1 MDPLFERR
9 DLVRKVHL
17 NSKSVQKNI
26 QGALLAQ
33 LKMHFEGRCSS
44 EGFIQGGSL
53 VILNNSLGRLN
64 YRKGGTDYDV
74 KFQADI
80 CLPHSGQTFK
90 AVVSLRS
97 KIGIHAE
104 CEPLKVLIPRDLHIG
119 NPEFEGVELKQE
131 IEFEVVG
138 AEFKQEDK
146 NIYVIGRLKSAVKPG
161 PLMPLLSVE
170 PAKDDQNISSSSGD
184 GDSEQKTVT
193 INPTAS
199 EGPKKRKLKRKEPVD
214 INEQTAEGNAK
225 GTD

>member
-17 NSKSVQKNI
+17 NSKNIQKNI
-26 QGALLAQ
+26 QGSLLAQ
-33 LKMHFEGRCSS
+33 LKQHFEGRCSS
-44 EGFIQGGSL
+44 EGFIQAGSL
-53 VILNNSLGRLN
+53 VILSNSLGRSN
-64 YRKGGTDYDV
+64 YRTGGIDYDV

-80 CLPHSGQTFK
+80 CLPHAGQTFK
-90 AVVSLRS
+90 AMVALRS
-97 KIGIHAE
+97 KIGIHAD

-119 NPEFEGVELKQE
+119 NAEFESVELKQE

-138 AEFKQEDK
+138 AEFKQEDQ

-170 PAKDDQNISSSSGD
+170 PVKDEEIKSSSGD
-184 GDSEQKTVT
+184 GDGEQKTVT
-193 INPTAS
+193 IIPSATEA
-199 EGPKKRKLKRKEPVD
+199 PKKRKLKRKEPVD
-214 INEQTAEGNAK
+214 INESSAEGTSK

>member
-17 NSKSVQKNI
+17 ISKSVQKNI

-33 LKMHFEGRCSS
+33 LKQHFEGRCSS

-53 VILNNSLGRLN
+53 VILSNSLGRLN

-80 CLPHSGQTFK
+80 CLPHAGQTFK

-97 KIGIHAE
+97 KIGIHAD

-119 NPEFEGVELKQE
+119 NAEFEGVELKQE

-138 AEFKQEDK
+138 AEFKQEDR
-146 NIYVIGRLKSAVKPG
+146 NIYVVGRLRSAVKAG
-161 PLMPLLSVE
+161 PLMPLLSVDPKE
-170 PAKDDQNISSSSGD
+170 DIEVSRSGD

-193 INPTAS
+193 INPTAT
-199 EGPKKRKLKRKEPVD
+199 EAPKKRKLKRKEPVD
-214 INEQTAEGNAK
+214 INEQTTEGTSK

>member
-17 NSKSVQKNI
+17 NSKHVQKNI
-26 QGALLAQ
+26 QNALLAQ
-33 LKMHFEGRCSS
+33 LKMHYEGRCSS

-53 VILNNSLGRLN
+53 TILSNSLGRLN
-64 YRKGGTDYDV
+64 YRSGGVDYDV

-80 CLPHSGQTFK
+80 CLPHAGQTFK
-90 AVVSLRS
+90 ATVALRS

-104 CEPLKVLIPRDLHIG
+104 CEPLKVLIPRDIHIG
-119 NPEFEGVELKQE
+119 NEEFESVKEKEE
-131 IEFEVVG
+131 IEFEVIG
-138 AEFKQEDK
+138 SEFKQEDK
-146 NIYVIGRLKSAVKPG
+146 NIYVFGRLKSAVKPG

-170 PAKDDQNISSSSGD
+170 RKEEEVKSVVD

-193 INPTAS
+193 VTPTA
-199 EGPKKRKLKRKEPVD
+199 EPKKRKLKRKEPVD
-214 INEQTAEGNAK
+214 INEQTTEGVPK

>member
-17 NSKSVQKNI
+17 NSKHIQKNI
-26 QGALLAQ
+26 QGSLLAQ

-44 EGFIQGGSL
+44 EGFIQAGSL
-53 VILNNSLGRLN
+53 VILGNSLGRSN
-64 YRKGGTDYDV
+64 YRTGGIDYDV
-74 KFQADI
+74 RFQADI
-80 CLPHSGQTFK
+80 CLPHAGQTFK
-90 AVVSLRS
+90 AMVSLRS
-97 KIGIHAE
+97 KIGIHAD

-119 NPEFEGVELKQE
+119 NAEFEAVTEKEE

-138 AEFKQEDK
+138 AEFKQEDQ

-170 PAKDDQNISSSSGD
+170 APKDEEIKTSDDGD
-184 GDSEQKTVT
+184 GEQKRVVIT
-193 INPTAS
+193 PTA
-199 EGPKKRKLKRKEPVD
+199 EPKKRKLKRKEPVD
-214 INEQTAEGNAK
+214 INEQTAEGIPQ